1 VSNDARVD
9 GLEVALKGGQMGDVD
24 FFEKAKRGSAVSER

>member
-1 VSNDARVD
+1 VSGDARLN

-24 FFEKAKRGSAVSER
+24 FFERARRGSPS

>member
-1 VSNDARVD
+1 VD

-24 FFEKAKRGSAVSER
+24 FFEKARRGNAVS